1 MAEDRFVPCLVK
13 PYFPIPNN
21 EPDRTSSAVRCFLT
35 AKRKRLSIILF
46 RAADMNASDS
56 PANMKHKKT
65 GLSVIARRFL
75 LVLTMLFW
83 QGGFMFYGAVVVPI
97 GTRVLDSPL
106 MQGWITRSVTNA
118 LNISGAVAILVW
130 SWDIARSHELVKM
143 QRLRWILW
151 LVLLLTLG
159 LMAWLHV
166 RMDALL
172 VLDEYRIS
180 DRSQFR
186 VLHSWYLIASTVQW
200 VASMVLMFVTII
212 VWRREDSA
220 RS

>member
-1 MAEDRFVPCLVK
+1 
-13 PYFPIPNN
+13 
-21 EPDRTSSAVRCFLT
+21 
-35 AKRKRLSIILF
+35 
-46 RAADMNASDS
+46 
-56 PANMKHKKT
+56 
-65 GLSVIARRFL
+65 
-75 LVLTMLFW
+75 
-83 QGGFMFYGAVVVPI
+83 MFYGAVVVPI